1 MNQKHDAITGWKSD
15 LLTLEFYRKHYL
27 TEIGEKKKVFKVCDG
42 IFDHFD
48 FIYQYFD
55 KFSMNESQK

>member
-1 MNQKHDAITGWKSD
+1 MYTERFNS
-15 LLTLEFYRKHYL
+15 TLKFYRKHYL
-27 TEIGEKKKVFKVCDG
+27 TEIGEQKVFKVCDG

-55 KFSMNESQK
+55 NFSMNESQK